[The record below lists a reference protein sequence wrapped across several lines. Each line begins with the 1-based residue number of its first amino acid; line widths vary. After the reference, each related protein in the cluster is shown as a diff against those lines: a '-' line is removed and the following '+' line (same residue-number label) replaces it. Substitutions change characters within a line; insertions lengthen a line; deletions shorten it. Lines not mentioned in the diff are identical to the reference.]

1 MILVSSSPGEV
12 RAAAIDGTGRLGDF
26 ALARPGAPDG
36 VGDLYHGRISR
47 RVPSMAGSF
56 VTIGGEQDGFLPD
69 TAGAAGLAE
78 GSLLVV
84 RIARSAQAGKGP
96 RLVRADADVPG
107 PVGLI
112 RRGPDAVLR
121 LAALWPD
128 APILADDAFSEARLA
143 AALPGRVR
151 AGPGFGA
158 ALEAEIALLGEPT
171 LALPGGAVGRIHPTP
186 ALVAIDIDAASA
198 AATLHAVLNRRAIPE
213 LARQL
218 RLRNLS
224 GAILIDLAGLSVR
237 RRKALAPDF
246 VASLRADPLKP
257 RFLGFTALGL
267 AEIVRPRVAPPLQE
281 LLSGPHAAGLAALR
295 LAVKESLAAPARR
308 FVLRAAPQVAE
319 ALVRDPTALT
329 EFRRRTGH
337 MLRLDGDPVLE
348 PEGWVLEDAQ

>member
-1 MILVSSSPGEV
+1 MTSSPGEV
-12 RAAAIDGTGRLGDF
+12 RAAAIDGAGRLCDF

-36 VGDLYHGRISR
+36 LGDLHHGRVSR

-78 GSLLVV
+78 GASLVV

-96 RLVRADADVPG
+96 RLARAESDATG

-121 LAALWPD
+121 LAARWPE

-143 AALPGRVR
+143 AALPGRVG

-198 AATLHAVLNRRAIPE
+198 VTAPHSGLNRAVIPE

-224 GAILIDLAGLSVR
+224 GAILIDLAGLSAR
-237 RRKALAPDF
+237 RRKAFAPDF
-246 VASLRADPLKP
+246 AASLRLDPLKP

-267 AEIVRPRVAPPLQE
+267 AEIVRPRVAPPLHE

-308 FVLRAAPQVAE
+308 FTLRAAPQVAE
-319 ALVRDPTALT
+319 ALVRDPIALT
-329 EFRRRTGH
+329 EFRRLTGRTLG
-337 MLRLDGDPVLE
+337 LSGDPALTPDGWALE
-348 PEGWVLEDAQ
+348 EVQ